1 MGAKDS
7 LVSIA
12 ADKLA
17 DKIYEGIQFFFH
29 TKVVELANILPEL
42 AGLGLI
48 VCGVLMM
55 FGDLST
61 GLKRTGIV
69 AIVGTAL
76 VVLL

>member
-1 MGAKDS
+1 MSNKQGI
-7 LVSIA
+7 VTMA

-17 DKIYEGIQFFFH
+17 NKIYEGIQFFFH
-29 TKVVELANILPEL
+29 TKVAELANILPEL

-55 FGDLST
+55 FGDLRT
-61 GLKRTGIV
+61 GIKRTGIV
-69 AIVGTAL
+69 AILGTTL